1 MGIEKTPEELTVIRH
16 KYEHTGQPVEE
27 IARNHRMG
35 SRTLYS
41 WARLWNWTPRRA
53 PMPAEGPPPTPPP
66 PQIASAAPLLL
77 PAPQG
82 PPLAPAHADASA
94 MNDAPDS
101 APVASQ
107 ILAPQI
113 DAAPLAPLHAGDA
126 TLAPGAELSRDP
138 GTPSAVRLHDAVA
151 SVLAAIEAIVAKIG
165 AARLGESDRSARALA
180 ALTRT
185 LRELNSLQSQYEE
198 PAADD
203 SPADIDEFR
212 HALAAKIDAFVAAQG
227 GGVRDD
233 AEPEGA

>member
-1 MGIEKTPEELTVIRH
+1 MFRILTDEQWQQVRYEFEYTDKPVDQIALDWGVSVGTIRNRRIAWGW
-16 KYEHTGQPVEE
+16 TSRRPPV
-27 IARNHRMG
+27 
-35 SRTLYS
+35 
-41 WARLWNWTPRRA
+41 P
-53 PMPAEGPPPTPPP
+53 PEGPPRLPA
-66 PQIASAAPLLL
+66 PQIEAAAPSLVAPGAPVPRIEAAAPLLL

-82 PPLAPAHADASA
+82 PPLAPMHVD
-94 MNDAPDS
+94 
-101 APVASQ
+101 
-107 ILAPQI
+107 
-113 DAAPLAPLHAGDA
+113 DA
-126 TLAPGAELSRDP
+126 TPSPGAPPGAELAGDP
-138 GTPSAVRLHDAVA
+138 DTPTALRLQGAVA

-185 LRELNSLQSQYEE
+185 LRELNTLQSQYEE

-212 HALAAKIDAFVAAQG
+212 FALARKIDAFVAAQG